1 MRIKLVSKTFR
12 VMVEASYSKK
22 TECQCFMLTSME
34 KDWELQGNLLSLE
47 LVVFKIHQTLPKRK
61 CLGCYG
67 LFNRDVVMVE
77 GGGGDEAETR

>member
-1 MRIKLVSKTFR
+1 MSKIFR
-12 VMVEASYSKK
+12 VMVEVSYSKK
-22 TECQCFMLTSME
+22 TECLFFMVASLA
-34 KDWELQGNLLSLE
+34 KAWELQGSLLSLQ
-47 LVVFKIHQTLPKRK
+47 LVGFKIHQTLPKRK

>member
-1 MRIKLVSKTFR
+1 VSKIFR

-22 TECQCFMLTSME
+22 TECQCFMLTSLE
-34 KDWELQGNLLSLE
+34 KDWEFQGSLLSLE
-47 LVVFKIHQTLPKRK
+47 LVGFKIHQTLPKRE

-77 GGGGDEAETR
+77 GGGGNEAETR